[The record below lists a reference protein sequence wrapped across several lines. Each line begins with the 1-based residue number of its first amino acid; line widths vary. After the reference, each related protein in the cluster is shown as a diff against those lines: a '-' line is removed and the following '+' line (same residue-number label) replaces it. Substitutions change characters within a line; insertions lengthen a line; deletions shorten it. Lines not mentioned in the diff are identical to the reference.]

1 MPKNI
6 VVCCDDVVGGS
17 ASNIVRLYVTLKRD
31 PSQVAFYYPGLAMQ
45 AASYSARTPM
55 GSARRLLDISFGIG
69 LFEELK
75 TTYRFLMDT
84 YEPGDRLFFFG
95 AGRGGYT
102 VRMLAGILHVA
113 GLLDRGNE
121 ALVPYAISMASRLD
135 NRTFTLANELKAAF
149 ARECF
154 VDYVGVWE
162 SVAQFGW
169 IANPAP
175 LRIPFSVNN
184 PGIRVGRHA
193 LAIDERRVLFA
204 PSLWAPRPNS
214 PAAGPQDLK
223 QVWLKHGFPDPAA
236 DWPSQNLPVS
246 RSDRNSASQ
255 MVPLGRVGF

>member
-1 MPKNI
+1 
-6 VVCCDDVVGGS
+6 
-17 ASNIVRLYVTLKRD
+17 
-31 PSQVAFYYPGLAMQ
+31 
-45 AASYSARTPM
+45 
-55 GSARRLLDISFGIG
+55 
-69 LFEELK
+69 
-75 TTYRFLMDT
+75 
-84 YEPGDRLFFFG
+84 
-95 AGRGGYT
+95 
-102 VRMLAGILHVA
+102 MLAGILHVA

-193 LAIDERRVLFA
+193 LAIDERRVLFE
-204 PSLWAPRPNS
+204 PSLWAPKRDS

-223 QVWLKHGFPDPAA
+223 QVWFRAATPMYVAAIPSTRAVFPKSPWNGCWPKPSATG
-236 DWPSQNLPVS
+236 WPSTTKRLC
-246 RSDRNSASQ
+246 
-255 MVPLGRVGF
+255 VP